1 MAGPPTSRHG
11 DPMPTSPLAA
21 TALAGSPLLAEAV
34 AIDGEAL
41 FLVLVIVILVGA
53 GAAAMVAAGVVLA
66 SKAGRGEERAVGWLL
81 PIVAV
86 EAWVA
91 LTVTTG
97 NPFGLLALAALA
109 LQAAVGVGQWWRR
122 R

>member
-11 DPMPTSPLAA
+11 DPMPTAPLAA

-66 SKAGRGEERAVGWLL
+66 SKAGRGEERLTR
-81 PIVAV
+81 PRVAR
-86 EAWVA
+86 
-91 LTVTTG
+91 
-97 NPFGLLALAALA
+97 LAGSKGPAAGTLRLRVSTPSRISCQPPPSA
-109 LQAAVGVGQWWRR
+109 RYSWITAP
-122 R
+122 